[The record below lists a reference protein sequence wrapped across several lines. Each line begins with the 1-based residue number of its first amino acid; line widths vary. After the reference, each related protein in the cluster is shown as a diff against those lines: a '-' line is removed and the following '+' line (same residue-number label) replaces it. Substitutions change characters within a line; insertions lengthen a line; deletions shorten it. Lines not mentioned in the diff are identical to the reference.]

1 MIVVCVWC
9 GARVW
14 GAGDGRARAE
24 EQEAHNL
31 LGHASEHESNILGL
45 AAPLAAPGL
54 TCQPGAPAQVQDE
67 RTRGQRVDRGE

>member
-1 MIVVCVWC
+1 MIVVWC

-45 AAPLAAPGL
+45 AAPGL
-54 TCQPGAPAQVQDE
+54 TCQPGAAAQVQDE